1 MVKFAC
7 ADYGFECQYEAE
19 GEEQEVLKRFMEHSS
34 EAHGIEYSYGTLKQ
48 FLLRKSGAAQ

>member
-19 GEEQEVLKRFMEHSS
+19 GEEQDVLKKFMKHSS
-34 EAHGIEYSYGTLKQ
+34 EEHGIDYSYGSLRQ
-48 FLLRKSGAAQ
+48 FLLRKSGPAQ